1 MAEEGLGS
9 KVRVVRCPKCEK
21 LLPEVANFAVY
32 RCGGCGATLQ
42 AKKPVPGSGA
52 SPEKSDE
59 ENIKYLE
66 VLEQHCTEKKPM
78 VSDSS
83 AEIHHEGSGADRTME
98 SLSHGSAGSHGVSVT
113 GCKDSDLMKI
123 DDLPK
128 ENGGADTMHQCH
140 WETLISEHTHDV
152 SELGKTDMESGR
164 EMKQQV
170 DESREPQ
177 RRQVRAPRAPMGD
190 VCPAPLPDEG
200 PSDCHRYPSYIN
212 GNVEGQSR
220 QNMDGSSRVVY
231 LEQDRARLLRMLDEL
246 RDQVQRTCE
255 ASDKPKSS
263 YVHHDHVKWFPETS
277 SSSDPNSSR
286 YFPTLH
292 DHNAGMV
299 NLYSNVPAEGDIP
312 GYGDPFAQRRVPVH
326 RPREYP
332 PGQVDGFLY
341 GQFALDPVVSYHH
354 DGFYHHPACSC
365 LQCYQRPFLF
375 PARAPSTTI
384 GHQRILYPV
393 NNYEFYGIDG
403 PSIIGSRNSN
413 IRVDNAPLHRLEPR
427 SHCRTKFSKNNA
439 RSCRPIDGAAPFTI
453 CSSCFELLQ
462 LPERSFLLKR
472 NNINLQCGS
481 CFKLVAIQYDG
492 SKIVISAPT
501 PVSRVSS
508 ENNNSSHNSTINGIQ
523 SNDEKLV
530 LPYIFTSN
538 DHEMIEK
545 GLGLHSRESEKEYG
559 SSLSPGTSGYVESP
573 ESVILQKDVPSLPG
587 MPSEAQ
593 VMSGVPSLPLREH
606 FGYLLSD
613 HAADGSE
620 SGSES
625 NRSDQV
631 RSTSLNGNFKQN
643 STKDVQV
650 ATEMDLSDEED
661 PPSGLSRDSWDMIS
675 KDETQPRIIKAGDS
689 FLAGLIKKSFRPLNQ
704 SLGHSRFK
712 VSINDHPIPDRLIK
726 KAEKL
731 AGPIYPGHYWYD
743 YRAGFW
749 GVMGNPCLGI
759 ISPFIKEFNYPMPKN
774 CAGGNT
780 GVLVNGRELHQK
792 DLDLLVGRGLPA
804 TRGCSYIIEIS
815 GKVWDESSG
824 EELDGLGKLAPT
836 VEKVKHGFGMRVQL

>member
-1 MAEEGLGS
+1 MQERWRRRNLDPRFGWCGAPSAKNFSRSLPISQSTAAVAVALLS
-9 KVRVVRCPKCEK
+9 KVSPK
-21 LLPEVANFAVY
+21 LH
-32 RCGGCGATLQ
+32 
-42 AKKPVPGSGA
+42 S
-52 SPEKSDE
+52 S
-59 ENIKYLE
+59 
-66 VLEQHCTEKKPM
+66 HCMEKKSM

-98 SLSHGSAGSHGVSVT
+98 SVSHGSAGSHGVSVT
-113 GCKDSDLMKI
+113 GCEDSDPMKI
-123 DDLPK
+123 NDLPK
-128 ENGGADTMHQCH
+128 ENGGADTWYQCH
-140 WETLISEHTHDV
+140 WDTLISEHTHDV
-152 SELGKTDMESGR
+152 SDLGKADMESGR

-170 DESREPQ
+170 DEPREPE
-177 RRQVRAPRAPMGD
+177 RRQVRVPRAPMGD
-190 VCPAPLPDEG
+190 GWPAPLPDEG
-200 PSDCHRYPSYIN
+200 PSDYHRYPSHNN
-212 GNVEGQSR
+212 GSVEGESR
-220 QNMDGSSRVVY
+220 QNMDGASRVDC

-263 YVHHDHVKWFPETS
+263 YVHHDHVKCFRETS

-286 YFPTLH
+286 YFSTLH

-299 NLYSNVPAEGDIP
+299 NLYSNVPAEGDIS
-312 GYGDPFAQRRVPVH
+312 GYGDPFAQRRVPFH

-332 PGQVDGFLY
+332 PRQVDGVLY
-341 GQFALDPVVSYHH
+341 GQFTLDPVI
-354 DGFYHHPACSC
+354 F
-365 LQCYQRPFLF
+365 
-375 PARAPSTTI
+375 
-384 GHQRILYPV
+384 
-393 NNYEFYGIDG
+393 
-403 PSIIGSRNSN
+403 
-413 IRVDNAPLHRLEPR
+413 EPR

-462 LPERSFLLKR
+462 LPEKFLLLKK

-501 PVSRVSS
+501 PVSHVSS
-508 ENNNSSHNSTINGIQ
+508 ENSNSSHNSSINGIR
-523 SNDEKLV
+523 STDEKLV

-538 DHEMIEK
+538 YHETIEK
-545 GLGLHSRESEKEYG
+545 GHGLHSRESEKEYG

-593 VMSGVPSLPLREH
+593 VMLGVPSLPLREH

-625 NRSDQV
+625 NRSDQA
-631 RSTSLNGNFKQN
+631 RSQSLNGNFKQN

-650 ATEMDLSDEED
+650 ATEMNLSDEED

-675 KDETQPRIIKAGDS
+675 KDETQPRIVKAGDS

-704 SLGHSRFK
+704 SLGHGRFK
-712 VSINDHPIPDRLIK
+712 VSINDHPIPYRLIK
-726 KAEKL
+726 KAEKQ
-731 AGPIYPGHYWYD
+731 AGPIYPGHYWFSPHISSASSVLCLFLVSSESYIPSAKILFLDGGFASSFRYD

-749 GVMGNPCLGI
+749 GVMGHPCLGI
-759 ISPFIKEFNYPMPKN
+759 IS
-774 CAGGNT
+774 
-780 GVLVNGRELHQK
+780 K
-792 DLDLLVGRGLPA
+792 DLDLLIGRGLPA

-824 EELDGLGKLAPT
+824 EELDGLDCAYVLANSQVFDR
-836 VEKVKHGFGMRVQL
+836 VEKVKHGFGMSVQQ